1 MQTIQSFF
9 APAPYG
15 TPWTKEQVRIIQGK
29 QVNTGRYINAR
40 KTKLAN
46 KRLARLNAIAK
57 LKNKYGSGSFT
68 SHDIRTFLN
77 FDHIKT
83 NNLMFYMARNKM
95 IVKTGKA
102 GTTNGFIYKFA
113 DKKIT

>member
-1 MQTIQSFF
+1 MQPIKSFF

-83 NNLMFYMARNKM
+83 NNLIMHLRRKQM
-95 IVKTGKA
+95 IVKVGKYEI
-102 GTTNGFIYKFA
+102 TSSFIYKFTDA
-113 DKKIT
+113 KIT

>member
-57 LKNKYGSGSFT
+57 LKNKYGSGTFT
-68 SHDIRTFLN
+68 SIHIRTFLG
-77 FDHIKT
+77 FDHVKT
-83 NNLMFYMARNKM
+83 NNLIMHLRRKQM
-95 IVKTGKA
+95 IEKVGKYEI
-102 GTTNGFIYKFA
+102 TSSFVYKFTDA
-113 DKKIT
+113 KII

>member
-1 MQTIQSFF
+1 MQPIKSFF
-9 APAPYG
+9 APSPYG
-15 TPWTKEQVRIIQGK
+15 TPWTTEQVKIIQAK
-29 QVNTGRYINAR
+29 QVNTVQYIKIR
-40 KTKLAN
+40 KTKLAS
-46 KRLARLNAIAK
+46 KRLARMNAIAK
-57 LKNKYGSGSFT
+57 LKKEYGSNTFT
-68 SHDIRTFLN
+68 SYDIRKFLN